1 MTCHKLSVATVDLA
15 LVGFDMKYLVLYARI
30 VDDKEIGAL
39 MTGIFVGGVC
49 DNEAAADELATRCV
63 SETQGGI
70 IIPKVVKMHSDLM
83 EMVAELEDYFGK
95 LADRMYETEQ
105 ILNRN
110 RRRL

>member
-1 MTCHKLSVATVDLA
+1 MAIAGLA
-15 LVGFDMKYLVLYARI
+15 LAGFNMKYLVLYARI

-39 MTGIFVGGVC
+39 MSGIFVGGVC
-49 DNEAAADELATRCV
+49 DSEQDADELATRCV

-70 IIPKVVKMHSDLM
+70 IIPKVVKMHANLM
-83 EMVAELEDYFGK
+83 DMVAELEDYFGK

-110 RRRL
+110 K